1 MRSSVRADVS
11 YLFSKPMSTSEKATR
26 PPLVLIA
33 NEQEWSARSLETIL
47 GPNGF
52 AVLRAYSGQQAMDL
66 ARSAHPDI
74 VIIDVR
80 MPDIDGLEVCQE
92 LRDDPRFNTAT
103 PIIVTSS
110 GPAARAQRLAALRA
124 GAWDYFTQ
132 PLDGEVLLLKMW
144 TYSHAKQS
152 ADSMRDESLLDGTT
166 GLYNIR
172 GLARR
177 AREIGA
183 EAFRRRDPLSCV
195 AFAPSVGNERRSDS
209 PDPEEMALRVAMH
222 LGDVCRISGRVSD
235 AIGRIGLREYAI
247 IAPGTDGDAAI
258 RMIERLRAS
267 IARTPFSVD
276 GTEQAMDIRAGY
288 CSVEDFSTV
297 PIDAVEM
304 LFRATTALRHLRD
317 EGPTRFIRA
326 FDETALREVAKI

>member
-1 MRSSVRADVS
+1 
-11 YLFSKPMSTSEKATR
+11 MSTTDKATR

-47 GPNGF
+47 GPSGF
-52 AVLRAYSGQQAMDL
+52 AVLRAYTGRQAIDL
-66 ARSAHPDI
+66 ARSAHPDM
-74 VIIDVR
+74 VVLDVR
-80 MPDIDGLEVCQE
+80 MPDMDGLEICQQ
-92 LRDDPRFNTAT
+92 LREDPRFSPAT
-103 PIIVTSS
+103 PIIMTSS

-132 PLDGEVLLLKMW
+132 PLDGEVLLLKLW
-144 TYSHAKQS
+144 TYSRAKQS

-183 EAFRRRDPLSCV
+183 EAFRRRDPLACV
-195 AFAPSVGNERRSDS
+195 AFS
-209 PDPEEMALRVAMH
+209 PMLEDLRGDDPQDPEELALRIAMH

-235 AIGRIGLREYAI
+235 AIGRIGLSEYAI

-267 IARTPFSVD
+267 IARSPFAMD
-276 GTEQAMDIRAGY
+276 GTTHVVDIRAGY
-288 CSVEDFSTV
+288 CAVDDFSAV
-297 PIDAVEM
+297 SIDAVEM

-317 EGPTRFIRA
+317 DATPRYIRA
-326 FDETALREVAKI
+326 FDEAGGREVVVGR

>member
-1 MRSSVRADVS
+1 
-11 YLFSKPMSTSEKATR
+11 MSTSDKATR

-52 AVLRAYSGQQAMDL
+52 AVLRAYSGRHALDL

-80 MPDIDGLEVCQE
+80 MPDVDGLEVCQE
-92 LRDDPRFNTAT
+92 LRDDPRFNAAT

-152 ADSMRDESLLDGTT
+152 ADSMKNESLLDGTT

-195 AFAPSVGNERRSDS
+195 AFAPRVGTGRQPVS
-209 PDPEEMALRVAMH
+209 PDPEELALRVAIH
-222 LGDVCRISGRVSD
+222 LGDVCRVSGRVSD

-247 IAPGTDGDAAI
+247 IAPDTDGEAAI

-267 IARTPFSVD
+267 IAQTPFAIDGVD
-276 GTEQAMDIRAGY
+276 QAMDIRVGY
-288 CSVEDFSTV
+288 CAVDDFSTV
-297 PIDAVEM
+297 AVDAVEM
-304 LFRATTALRHLRD
+304 LFRATTALRHLRED
-317 EGPTRFIRA
+317 SSTRFVSA
-326 FDETALREVAKI
+326 FEEFGAREVAKI

>member
-1 MRSSVRADVS
+1 MMSSH
-11 YLFSKPMSTSEKATR
+11 KATR

-47 GPNGF
+47 GPSGF
-52 AVLRAYSGQQAMDL
+52 AVLRAYSGRQALDL

-74 VIIDVR
+74 IIIDLR
-80 MPDIDGLEVCQE
+80 MPDIDGLEVCQQ
-92 LRDDPRFNTAT
+92 LREDARFSPAT

-132 PLDGEVLLLKMW
+132 PLDGELLLLKLW
-144 TYSHAKQS
+144 TYSRAKQS
-152 ADSMRDESLLDGTT
+152 ADSMRDESLLDGST

-195 AFAPSVGNERRSDS
+195 AFAPTVGPGSNNV
-209 PDPEEMALRVAMH
+209 PDPEELALRIASH
-222 LGDVCRISGRVSD
+222 LGDVCRVSGRVSD
-235 AIGRIGLREYAI
+235 AIGRIGLSEYAI
-247 IAPGTDGDAAI
+247 IAPGTDGDAAV

-267 IARTPFSVD
+267 IAKAPFSNQGVV
-276 GTEQAMDIRAGY
+276 QVMDIRAGY
-288 CSVEDFSTV
+288 CAVEDFSTV
-297 PIDAVEM
+297 SIDAVEM

-317 EGPTRFIRA
+317 DANTRHIRA
-326 FDETALREVAKI
+326 FDDSEAREVATT

>member
-1 MRSSVRADVS
+1 MA
-11 YLFSKPMSTSEKATR
+11 TSEKPTR

-52 AVLRAYSGQQAMDL
+52 AVLRAYSGRQALDL
-66 ARSAHPDI
+66 AKSAHPDI

-80 MPDIDGLEVCQE
+80 MPDVDGLEVCQE
-92 LRDDPRFNTAT
+92 LRDDPRFNAAT
-103 PIIVTSS
+103 PIIATSS

-144 TYSHAKQS
+144 TYSNAKQS
-152 ADSMRDESLLDGTT
+152 ADSMRDESLLDATT

-183 EAFRRRDPLSCV
+183 EAFRRRDPLCCV
-195 AFAPSVGNERRSDS
+195 AFAPSVGGGLPSGS
-209 PDPEEMALRVAMH
+209 PDPEALAIRVAMH
-222 LGDVCRISGRVSD
+222 LGGVCRVSGRVSD

-247 IAPGTDGDAAI
+247 IAPGTDSDAAV
-258 RMIERLRAS
+258 RMIERLRTS
-267 IARTPFSVD
+267 IVQTPFSLD
-276 GTEQAMDIRAGY
+276 GVQQSMDIRAGY
-288 CSVEDFSTV
+288 CAVDDFSTV
-297 PIDAVEM
+297 QIDAVEM

-317 EGPTRFIRA
+317 DAPTRFIRA
-326 FDETALREVAKI
+326 FEEVGGREVAKI